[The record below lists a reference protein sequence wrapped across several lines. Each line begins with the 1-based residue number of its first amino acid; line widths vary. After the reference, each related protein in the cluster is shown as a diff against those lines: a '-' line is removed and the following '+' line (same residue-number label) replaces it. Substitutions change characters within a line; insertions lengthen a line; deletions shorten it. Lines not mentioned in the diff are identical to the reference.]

1 MYGNFCLA
9 KERGNLIITKAQVTL
24 NEESFEKFALYSS
37 NLLLN

>member
-9 KERGNLIITKAQVTL
+9 KERGNLITKAQVTQ
-24 NEESFEKFALYSS
+24 NEESFEKVALYSS